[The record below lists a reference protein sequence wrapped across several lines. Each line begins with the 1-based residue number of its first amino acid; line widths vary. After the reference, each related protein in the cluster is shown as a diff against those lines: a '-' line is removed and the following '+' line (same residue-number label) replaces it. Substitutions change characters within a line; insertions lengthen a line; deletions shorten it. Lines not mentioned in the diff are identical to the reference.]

1 MYMYFLKNPGKCHK
15 IQEGDIQP
23 YRFKLYLSG
32 GWGRFGDNAG
42 HHSIHQVIII
52 TCMYTSI
59 QMSFLQIIKVEGI

>member
-1 MYMYFLKNPGKCHK
+1 MPQNSGGRHTT
-15 IQEGDIQP
+15 IQIQTL
-23 YRFKLYLSG
+23 FEW